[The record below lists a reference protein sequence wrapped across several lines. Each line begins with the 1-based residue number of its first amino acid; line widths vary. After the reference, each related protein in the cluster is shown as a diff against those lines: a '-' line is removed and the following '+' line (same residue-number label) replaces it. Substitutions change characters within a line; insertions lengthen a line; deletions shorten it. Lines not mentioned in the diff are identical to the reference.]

1 MSILSAPYFHSEAA
15 AYEFVEARLW
25 PQGPICPK
33 CGVIG
38 AHYKLKGKSTR
49 PGVYKCKDC
58 RKPFRVTVGTI
69 FEASH
74 IKLNVWL
81 QAIFL
86 IASSKKG
93 MSSNQLHRSLG
104 ISLKSAWFM
113 SHRVRAAMAELNIEP
128 MGGEGQAIEADKT
141 YIGSKDGWKNRV
153 RSGAHKHAIFS
164 LVQRNG
170 KVRSFHVPRVNARN
184 LKP

>member
-1 MSILSAPYFHSEAA
+1 MSKRESILSAPYFHNEAA

-25 PQGPICPK
+25 PQGPVCPK

-38 AHYKLKGKSTR
+38 NSAKLQGKSTR
-49 PGVYKCKDC
+49 VGVYKCRDC

-74 IKLNVWL
+74 IPLNIWL

-86 IASSKKG
+86 VASSKKG
-93 MSSNQLHRSLG
+93 MSSNQLHRSLD

-113 SHRVRAAMAELNIEP
+113 SHRIREAMRGGDFALLGADGVIGVALPYTVSVNGFRVGHREP
-128 MGGEGQAIEADKT
+128 LTEYSYMG
-141 YIGSKDGWKNRV
+141 
-153 RSGAHKHAIFS
+153 RSQCSS
-164 LVQRNG
+164 LTSCPTMEIP
-170 KVRSFHVPRVNARN
+170 K
-184 LKP
+184 